1 MRLGKDQQEFAA
13 AIREFSGRECGTLA
27 QRDAVTE
34 NGTQANSPQILAK
47 LAALGWLGV
56 SLPAEYGGGGAGF
69 VDECVF
75 LEESSRGLLP
85 INGYGSGL
93 TAAQTYLR
101 WGSEEQKRT
110 IVGNLVAGRLESI
123 ALSEPGAGSD
133 LGAVGLQAARSGD
146 GYVVNGQK
154 TWISSAHVA
163 ENLLVLVREDSPGG
177 KHEGLTLLMIPARA
191 PGVEIRPIATME
203 AHTVNDVFFSDVRV
217 PESAVVGQPRNAW
230 KQLMRGLCV
239 ERLIISAMSLGA
251 AQRSLDDLIAYV
263 REREQFG
270 RKIASFQA
278 LRHRIADLATDIEFG
293 RSFLYDAAQ
302 RVDDGEEDEL
312 ARESS
317 MAKLR
322 TTEIAKNTALEAV
335 QMMGGYGY
343 AREYGMEGQVRR
355 ALAPPIYGGTN
366 EIQREIIGK
375 SLLSLA
381 ATAWD
386 CRRRTGS
393 WLPRTRRCRSHGC
406 CSR

>member
-1 MRLGKDQQEFAA
+1 MRLGKDRLELAA
-13 AIREFSGRECGTLA
+13 AIRDFSQRECGTLA
-27 QRDAVTE
+27 QRDALTE
-34 NGTQANSPQILAK
+34 GGTQANSPQILAK

-85 INGYGSGL
+85 IYGYGSGL

-110 IVGNLVAGRLESI
+110 VVGNLAAGRLEAI

-133 LGAVGLQAARSGD
+133 LGGVRLKASRSGD

-163 ENLLVLVREDSPGG
+163 ENLLVLVREDSSGG
-177 KHEGLTLLMIPARA
+177 KHEGLTLLMVPARA
-191 PGVEIRPIATME
+191 PGVETRAITTME
-203 AHTVNDVFFSDVRV
+203 AHTVNDVFFTDVRV
-217 PESAVVGQPRNAW
+217 PESAVVGRPRNAW
-230 KQLMRGLCV
+230 KQLMRGLGV
-239 ERLIISAMSLGA
+239 ERLIISAMSLGS

-293 RSFLYDAAQ
+293 RAFLYDAAQ
-302 RVDDGEEDEL
+302 RVDDGDEDAL

-322 TTEIAKNTALEAV
+322 ITEIAKNTALEAM

-366 EIQREIIGK
+366 EIQREIIAK
-375 SLLSLA
+375 SLL
-381 ATAWD
+381 
-386 CRRRTGS
+386 
-393 WLPRTRRCRSHGC
+393 
-406 CSR
+406 